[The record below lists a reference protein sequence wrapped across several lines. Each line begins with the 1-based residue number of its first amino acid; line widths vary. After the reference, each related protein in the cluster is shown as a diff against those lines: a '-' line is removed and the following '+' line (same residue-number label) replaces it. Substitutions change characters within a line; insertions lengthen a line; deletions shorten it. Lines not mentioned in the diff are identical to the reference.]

1 VLVHSLTVNG
11 LHAAFAIFGF
21 LLIHRLAGSPRYSGL
36 LWPFTALW
44 GAATASFIFMNTQP
58 TLEFVFWDFTECYW
72 LAGKLVLEGPQ
83 ALAGAYSDADLVFV
97 NLPIVAYLFAPFGLL
112 PDMPAA
118 IAITLIGIGM
128 VGLIWRLLVDMFG
141 LDARESALLL
151 LAICAF
157 GPLLYSF
164 KVGNTSHFILALI
177 LGGLAMVRSGKGF
190 AAGALFGLAALIKPA
205 LVLVGIL
212 YFLRGRWSVVAGGAA
227 VLAGSVALSL
237 LIFGWDMHV
246 LWYETSIAPYA
257 GNTVPAY
264 ANQTLA
270 GLLARFELGGPYGHD
285 YSTYILSPASRA
297 VVMGMSLALV
307 AAVAFAAFQSRR
319 LFRAKAG
326 DVEVEVMLA
335 VAFAMTISP
344 LSWAHYHVWVLPAL
358 VMLWV
363 KSRPGEALDRL
374 RWPLIGTYALLAG
387 TAFVSH
393 SMTLGRF
400 GGLSNF
406 IVSHWLFGTVALI
419 GLLAVLRAQK
429 DVALQT

>member
-1 VLVHSLTVNG
+1 MHSLTVNG
-11 LHAAFAIFGF
+11 VHAVLAILGF
-21 LLIHRLAGSPRYSGL
+21 LLIHRIAGSPRYSGL

-44 GAATASFIFMNTQP
+44 SAAAASFIFLSTQP
-58 TLEFVFWDFTECYW
+58 ALEFVFWDFTECYW

-112 PDMPAA
+112 PEMPAA
-118 IAITLIGIGM
+118 IVITL
-128 VGLIWRLLVDMFG
+128 VGLAVVGLVWRFLVDMFG
-141 LDARESALLL
+141 LDRRESALLV
-151 LAICAF
+151 LALCAF

-177 LGGLAMVRSGKGF
+177 LGGLAMVRSGKGL
-190 AAGALFGLAALIKPA
+190 AAGALFGVAALIKPA
-205 LVLVGIL
+205 LVLIGVL

-270 GLLARFELGGPYGHD
+270 GLLARFELGGPFGHD
-285 YSTYILSPASRA
+285 YSTYILSPVSRA
-297 VVMGMSLALV
+297 VVMVLSLALV
-307 AAVAFAAFQSRR
+307 AAAVYAAFLSGR
-319 LFRAKAG
+319 LFRANAG
-326 DVEVEVMLA
+326 DIEIEVMLA
-335 VAFAMTISP
+335 VAFAMTVSP
-344 LSWAHYHVWVLPAL
+344 LSWAHYYVWLLPAL
-358 VMLWV
+358 VLLWV
-363 KSRPGEALDRL
+363 KSRPHEALAPL
-374 RWPLIGTYALLAG
+374 RWPLVGSYALLAG

-400 GGLSNF
+400 GPLSNV
-406 IVSHWLFGTVALI
+406 IVSHWLIGTLILI
-419 GLLAVLRAQK
+419 GLLAIRRAQRE
-429 DVALQT
+429 DAPQT

>member
-1 VLVHSLTVNG
+1 MHSLTVNG
-11 LHAAFAIFGF
+11 LHAVLAILGF
-21 LLIHRLAGSPRYSGL
+21 LLIHHLAGSPRYSRL
-36 LWPFTALW
+36 LWPFTGIW
-44 GAATASFIFMNTQP
+44 GALTAGIIFLNTQP
-58 TLEFVFWDFTECYW
+58 GLDFVFWDFTECYW

-118 IAITLIGIGM
+118 IVITLIGIGIT
-128 VGLIWRLLVDMFG
+128 GLIWRLLVDMFS

-151 LAICAF
+151 LAICVF

-205 LVLVGIL
+205 LVLIGVL

-227 VLAGSVALSL
+227 MLAGSVALSL

-270 GLLARFELGGPYGHD
+270 GLLARFESGGPFGHD
-285 YSTYILSPASRA
+285 YTTYILSPASRA
-297 VVMGMSLALV
+297 VVMVMSLALV
-307 AAVAFAAFQSRR
+307 AAVAYAAFRSRR
-319 LFRAKAG
+319 LVRANAG
-326 DVEVEVMLA
+326 DIEIEVMLA
-335 VAFAMTISP
+335 VAFAMTVSP
-344 LSWAHYHVWVLPAL
+344 LSWAHYHVWLLPAL
-358 VMLWV
+358 VLVWV
-363 KSRPGEALDRL
+363 KSRPGEALSNL
-374 RWPLIGTYALLAG
+374 RWPLVGTYALLAG

-400 GGLSNF
+400 GPLSNF
-406 IVSHWLFGTVALI
+406 IVSHWLFGTIALI
-419 GLLAVLRAQK
+419 GLLAILRAQK
-429 DVALQT
+429 DAAPQS